1 MKLKRTIFYLLLTAT
16 AVIMLLPFLWTLY
29 ASFVKNDMDVGTL
42 SFDLSKFS
50 IDNFIYIVTQSNL
63 SDWYK
68 NSIFITTMITI
79 GNLLFNTMAG
89 YALARV
95 DFPGKKLFFFFTLG
109 IMMVPVQIL
118 LIPIFVMMAKVG
130 WVNTYFALI
139 IPFLVN
145 PFGVF
150 LMRQFFVDFP
160 AELEEAAK
168 MDGLNR
174 IGIFF
179 RIALPLA
186 KPALIAQAIFIFVWN
201 WNSFPFPSILATQPE
216 IFTLPVGIYQITN
229 TAFSSSITKSMAGVV
244 LMTIPTLV
252 FFMIFQKHFIK
263 SSVNTGIKG

>member
-1 MKLKRTIFYLLLTAT
+1 MNLKRAAFYLLLMGT
-16 AVIMLLPFLWTLY
+16 AVVMLLPFLWTLY
-29 ASFVKNDMDVGTL
+29 ASFVKNDLDVGTL
-42 SFDLSKFS
+42 SFNFS
-50 IDNFIYIVTQSNL
+50 NFSLDNFIYIFTQSNL
-63 SDWYK
+63 SDWYV
-68 NSIFITTMITI
+68 NSIFITSMITI
-79 GNLLFNTMAG
+79 GNLLFNSMAG

-139 IPFLVN
+139 VPFLVN

-160 AELEEAAK
+160 RELEEAAK
-168 MDGLNR
+168 MDGLSR

-179 RIALPLA
+179 RIAMPLA

-216 IFTLPVGIYQITN
+216 MFTLPVGIYQITN
-229 TAFSSSITKSMAGVV
+229 TAFTSSITKSMAGVV
-244 LMTIPTLV
+244 MMTIPTLA

-263 SSVNTGIKG
+263 SSINSGVKG